1 MILPGGKYHVYLATR
16 PVDFRK
22 GHAGLSLVVQT
33 VLGHDPYSGAVFI
46 FRSKR
51 GDRAKILVW
60 DQTGLVLVY
69 KHLEG
74 GSFHWPRPADGVI
87 KLTPAQFS
95 ALFEGLDWKAVRAE
109 RRRRVVDRRH
119 RGGARPRAEGG
130 AGGGVAEGSLA
141 GFLALRQRDR
151 SSRHFMER
159 PRRRACG
166 RRTTRHTPVRRGQR
180 VRLGMRPHATHR

>member
-22 GHAGLSLVVQT
+22 GHAGLSLVIQT

-74 GSFHWPRPADGVI
+74 GNFHWPRPADGVI

-109 RRRRVVDRRH
+109 RRRQ
-119 RGGARPRAEGG
+119 PT
-130 AGGGVAEGSLA
+130 LA
-141 GFLALRQRDR
+141 G
-151 SSRHFMER
+151 
-159 PRRRACG
+159 
-166 RRTTRHTPVRRGQR
+166 
-180 VRLGMRPHATHR
+180 

>member
-60 DQTGLVLVY
+60 DHFISCWCTSISKAGTSTGVR
-69 KHLEG
+69 HGPRTDG
-74 GSFHWPRPADGVI
+74 GYPWRTPADGVI

-109 RRRRVVDRRH
+109 RRRQ
-119 RGGARPRAEGG
+119 PT
-130 AGGGVAEGSLA
+130 LA
-141 GFLALRQRDR
+141 G
-151 SSRHFMER
+151 
-159 PRRRACG
+159 
-166 RRTTRHTPVRRGQR
+166 
-180 VRLGMRPHATHR
+180 